1 VSVPAPAST
10 PNATAPRAPARW
22 TPRQILITP
31 AAQDYVHGRAITE
44 RAAAA
49 GIPVTILPSN
59 QLRLPPQA
67 DERRA
72 YAAAKSTLAV
82 VVAPPSK
89 LKLQPIA
96 PSADWRVDLAQ
107 GCPAHCAY
115 CYLAGSLGGPPV
127 TRVYANL
134 PDIFAALPA
143 FLGQGRITSRSR
155 ARAGEGTTF
164 EASCYTDPLAIERWT
179 GSLSALVAHFGQ
191 WDAPVQLRFTTKFAD
206 VEPLLGLDHN
216 RRTRMRAS
224 VNPAAYHRFE
234 GGTDRV
240 ADRLAALRRMA
251 DAGYP
256 VGLTV
261 APIIAADGWR
271 HAYAE
276 LIDQAAAALAGV
288 RDLDLTAEL
297 ITHRF
302 TEGSRAVLTR
312 WYPGSSL
319 PMDPAGRA
327 EKRTKFGATKW
338 VYDAGT
344 MAELKS
350 FFHDQLASKLPAARI
365 LYWT

>member
-1 VSVPAPAST
+1 
-10 PNATAPRAPARW
+10 
-22 TPRQILITP
+22 
-31 AAQDYVHGRAITE
+31 
-44 RAAAA
+44 
-49 GIPVTILPSN
+49 
-59 QLRLPPQA
+59 
-67 DERRA
+67 
-72 YAAAKSTLAV
+72 
-82 VVAPPSK
+82 
-89 LKLQPIA
+89 
-96 PSADWRVDLAQ
+96 
-107 GCPAHCAY
+107 
-115 CYLAGSLGGPPV
+115 
-127 TRVYANL
+127 
-134 PDIFAALPA
+134 
-143 FLGQGRITSRSR
+143 
-155 ARAGEGTTF
+155 
-164 EASCYTDPLAIERWT
+164 
-179 GSLSALVAHFGQ
+179 
-191 WDAPVQLRFTTKFAD
+191 
-206 VEPLLGLDHN
+206 
-216 RRTRMRAS
+216 
-224 VNPAAYHRFE
+224 
-234 GGTDRV
+234 
-240 ADRLAALRRMA
+240 MA